1 MKESDDRRETQ
12 QQGDSPLERV
22 TGEPDVPPE
31 QELADTEQRPPSPD
45 KSRPEDD
52 TKT

>member
-1 MKESDDRRETQ
+1 MKQPNDRRETQ

-31 QELADTEQRPPSPD
+31 EELADDKQRSASPE
-45 KSRPEDD
+45 KSRPEDAG
-52 TKT
+52 